1 MTFEFIV
8 TLIAMVL
15 VGASVVGLSTFMIT
29 YARHA
34 DWRKTGPG
42 RAIMYLSGTM
52 WSVLA
57 LTLINAFV
65 GEYHGREFVALAVL
79 GAMAFVI
86 WRLVYV
92 LRVALKLEPFYI
104 FRIRRTPT
112 KKEKRN

>member
-1 MTFEFIV
+1 MTYDTIIQ
-8 TLIAMVL
+8 LIAMVL
-15 VGASVVGLSTFMIT
+15 VGVSVVGLTTFMIT

-57 LTLINAFV
+57 LTLVNAFV
-65 GEYHGREFVALAVL
+65 GDYYGREYVALAVL
-79 GAMAFVI
+79 GAMAFVV

-92 LRVALKLEPFYI
+92 LRAALKLEPFYI

-112 KKEKRN
+112 KKEQKN